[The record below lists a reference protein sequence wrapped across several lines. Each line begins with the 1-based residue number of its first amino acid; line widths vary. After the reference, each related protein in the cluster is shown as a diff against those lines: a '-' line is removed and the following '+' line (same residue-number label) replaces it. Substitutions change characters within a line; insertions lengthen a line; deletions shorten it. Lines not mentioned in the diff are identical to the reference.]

1 MINVSKARNHAILN
15 ATSIRAPIFCTRNR
29 HLIVRKSRCISHFVF
44 STGISSPLSFFFYF
58 FSFISQKHD
67 ARPAGTKSGA
77 VLLLRLLLLPLLA
90 SIVPLSPIM
99 HSLSLSLSLLFLFL
113 LLSFSFLCFVRVAI
127 QYLFTHAPIVKTA
140 SLGLWRI
147 TVSRSIYDPDCSQSA
162 IVFVLLLSDNIR
174 DVTFDDNSSKIWTWF
189 DSELSRVRR

>member
-67 ARPAGTKSGA
+67 ARSAGTKSGA

-90 SIVPLSPIM
+90 SIILLSPIM
-99 HSLSLSLSLLFLFL
+99 HSLSLSISLFLFFFFFFFFHFH
-113 LLSFSFLCFVRVAI
+113 SS
-127 QYLFTHAPIVKTA
+127 
-140 SLGLWRI
+140 
-147 TVSRSIYDPDCSQSA
+147 VSYALRSNICSHMHQ
-162 IVFVLLLSDNIR
+162 L
-174 DVTFDDNSSKIWTWF
+174 
-189 DSELSRVRR
+189 